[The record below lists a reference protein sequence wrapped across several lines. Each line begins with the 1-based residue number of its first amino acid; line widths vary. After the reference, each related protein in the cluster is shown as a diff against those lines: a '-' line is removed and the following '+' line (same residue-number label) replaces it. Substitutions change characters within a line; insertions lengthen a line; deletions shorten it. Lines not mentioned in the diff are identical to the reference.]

1 MSSCGFGYRS
11 RHRKEHGSFPNH
23 KKKSSRER
31 QETTMCG
38 FVGFINGG
46 DTQQDAGV
54 LRSMTDAI
62 RHRGPD
68 DADYYMDGSISLG
81 FRRLSIIDL
90 EGGRQPILN
99 EDGSKVLTF
108 NGEIYNFQEIKKDL
122 LAAGHVFKT
131 ATDSEVLLHGYEEYG
146 EKLLNKLRGMFA
158 FVIWDKEKRELF
170 GARDFFGI
178 KPLYYAQMGD
188 TLMFGSEIKSFLHH
202 PHFQKELNRPMLEN
216 YLSFQYAPGPE
227 TFFKNVYK
235 MPPAHSFLYKDG
247 KMKLTRYWLPEFDAE
262 EDKPLDYWVDEIEKV
277 FDDSVE
283 AHKISDVE
291 VGSFL
296 SSGVDSSYVAC
307 SAHVDKTFT
316 VGFDNGTKY
325 NEISYAQEL
334 SELIP
339 VKNIS
344 HIITPEEFWGTFPK
358 IQYHMDEPL
367 ADPAAVALYFVCNL
381 ASQHL
386 KVVLSGEG
394 ADEIF
399 GGYNI
404 YKEPLEMAW
413 YDKIP
418 FPIRKLIGKVA
429 GALPAHRGLNFL
441 VRRGKRLEE
450 RFIGNAYMFTEKERR
465 AILKDPA
472 GAPAPE
478 TLCKPYYDMVADKD
492 AVTKMQF
499 VDLNMWMVGDI
510 LLKADKMSMANSLE
524 LRVPFLDKKIMTLA
538 GRIPTKYRVNSE
550 NTKYAMRKAALR
562 RMPEKWAGKKKLGFP
577 VPTRVWLKEDKYYN
591 IVKEE
596 FLGENAQKFFHTD
609 KLVKLLDDHRV
620 GKADNSRRVWT
631 VYTFLVWYKQFFSEE
646 AAK

>member
-1 MSSCGFGYRS
+1 
-11 RHRKEHGSFPNH
+11 
-23 KKKSSRER
+23 
-31 QETTMCG
+31 MCG

-46 DTQQDAGV
+46 DTQRDESV
-54 LRSMTDAI
+54 LHSMTDAI

-99 EDGSKVLTF
+99 EDESKVLLF
-108 NGEIYNFQEIKKDL
+108 NGEIYNFQEIKRDL

-146 EKLLNKLRGMFA
+146 TDLLNKLRGMFA
-158 FVIWDKEKRELF
+158 FVIWDRNSHELF

-178 KPLYYAQMGD
+178 KPLYYAKMGS

-202 PHFQKELNRPMLEN
+202 PHFKKELNERALES
-216 YLSFQYAPGPE
+216 YLSFQYSPGFE
-227 TFFKNVYK
+227 TFFKDVYK
-235 MPPAHSFLYKDG
+235 MPPAHYFLYKDG
-247 KMKLTRYWLPEFDAE
+247 KMSLTRYWIPEFRAE
-262 EDKPLDYWVDEIEKV
+262 EDKTLEYWVDEIEKT

-307 SAHVDKTFT
+307 SANVDKTFT

-325 NEISYAQEL
+325 NEISYAEEL
-334 SELIP
+334 SRQIP

-344 HIITPEEFWGTFPK
+344 KIITPEEFWSTFPK

-367 ADPAAVALYFVCNL
+367 ADPAAVALYFVCNT
-381 ASQHL
+381 AAQHL

-404 YKEPLEMAW
+404 YREPLECAW

-418 FPIRKLIGKVA
+418 FPIRKLVGKA
-429 GALPAHRGLNFL
+429 ASLLPAHRGLNFL

-450 RFIGNAYMFTEKERR
+450 RFIGNAYMFSEKERKSL
-465 AILKDPA
+465 LKHPTDAQSPA
-472 GAPAPE
+472 A
-478 TLCKPYYDMVADKD
+478 LVKPYYDMVQDKD

-524 LRVPFLDKKIMTLA
+524 LRVPFLDKEIMALA
-538 GRIPTKYRVNSE
+538 GRIPLKYRVNEE

-577 VPTRVWLKEDKYYN
+577 VPLTDWLREDKYYN
-591 IVKEE
+591 KVK
-596 FLGENAQKFFHTD
+596 D
-609 KLVKLLDDHRV
+609 CLL
-620 GKADNSRRVWT
+620 
-631 VYTFLVWYKQFFSEE
+631 YTSPSPRDRG
-646 AAK
+646 

>member
-1 MSSCGFGYRS
+1 
-11 RHRKEHGSFPNH
+11 
-23 KKKSSRER
+23 
-31 QETTMCG
+31 MCG

-478 TLCKPYYDMVADKD
+478 TLCKPYYDMVANKD

-524 LRVPFLDKKIMTLA
+524 LRVPFLDKKIMALA

-609 KLVKLLDDHRV
+609 KLVKLLDDHRA

>member
-1 MSSCGFGYRS
+1 
-11 RHRKEHGSFPNH
+11 
-23 KKKSSRER
+23 
-31 QETTMCG
+31 MCG
-38 FVGFINGG
+38 FVGFIGGG
-46 DTQQDAGV
+46 DTQRDQGV
-54 LRSMTDAI
+54 LQSMTDAI

-68 DADYYMDGSISLG
+68 DADYYMDGEISLG

-99 EDGSKVLTF
+99 EDGSKVLIF
-108 NGEIYNFQEIKKDL
+108 NGEIYNYRPLREEL
-122 LAAGHVFKT
+122 LQKGHVFTTK
-131 ATDSEVLLHGYEEYG
+131 TDSEVLLHGYEEYG
-146 EKLLNKLRGMFA
+146 PELLNKLRGMFA
-158 FVIWDKEKRELF
+158 FAIWDKEKRELF

-188 TLMFGSEIKSFLHH
+188 TLLFGSEIKSFLHH
-202 PHFQKELNRPMLEN
+202 PHFKKELNEKALES
-216 YLSFQYAPGPE
+216 YLSFQYSPGPE

-235 MPPAHSFLYKDG
+235 MPPAHYFTYKDG
-247 KMKLTRYWLPEFDAE
+247 KMSITRYWLPTFQSE
-262 EDKPLDYWVDEIEKV
+262 EDKSLDYWVDEIEKT

-325 NEISYAQEL
+325 NEISYAEEL
-334 SELIP
+334 SEQIP

-344 HIITPEEFWGTFPK
+344 HIITPEEFWGNFGK

-367 ADPAAVALYFVCNL
+367 ADPAAVALYFVCHT
-381 ASQHL
+381 AAQHL

-404 YKEPLEMAW
+404 YKEPLEMQW

-418 FPIRKLIGKVA
+418 FPIRKVIGKIA

-465 AILKDPA
+465 AILKHPA

-478 TLCKPYYDMVADKD
+478 ALTKPYYDMVKDKD

-524 LRVPFLDKKIMTLA
+524 LRVPFLDKKIMALA
-538 GRIPTKYRVNSE
+538 GRIPTKYRVNDK
-550 NTKYAMRKAALR
+550 NTKYAMRLAALR

-577 VPTRVWLKEDKYYN
+577 VPTRVWLKEDKYYS
-591 IVKEE
+591 IVKNE
-596 FLGENAQKFFHTD
+596 FESENAKKFFQTE
-609 KLVKLLDDHRV
+609 KLVKLLDDHKN

-631 VYTFLVWYKQFFSEE
+631 VYTFLVWYQQFFGEDAPK
-646 AAK
+646 AA

>member
-1 MSSCGFGYRS
+1 
-11 RHRKEHGSFPNH
+11 
-23 KKKSSRER
+23 
-31 QETTMCG
+31 MCG

-524 LRVPFLDKKIMTLA
+524 LRVPFLDKKIMALA

-596 FLGENAQKFFHTD
+596 FLGENAQKFFHAD
-609 KLVKLLDDHRV
+609 KLVKLLDDHRA

>member
-1 MSSCGFGYRS
+1 
-11 RHRKEHGSFPNH
+11 
-23 KKKSSRER
+23 
-31 QETTMCG
+31 MCG
-38 FVGFINGG
+38 FVGFIDGG

-68 DADYYMDGSISLG
+68 DADYYMDGTISLG

-146 EKLLNKLRGMFA
+146 TGLLNKLRGMFA

-178 KPLYYAQMGD
+178 KPLYYAKMGQ

-202 PHFQKELNRPMLEN
+202 PHFQKELNEKALES
-216 YLSFQYAPGPE
+216 YLSFQYSPGNE
-227 TFFKNVYK
+227 TFFKGVYK
-235 MPPAHSFLYKDG
+235 LPPAHYFFYKDG
-247 KMKLTRYWLPEFDAE
+247 KMKTARYWSPEFNAE
-262 EDKPLDYWVDEIEKV
+262 EDKSLDYWVDAIEKT
-277 FDDSVE
+277 FDDSIE
-283 AHKISDVE
+283 AHKIADVE

-307 SAHVDKTFT
+307 SADVDKTFT
-316 VGFDNGTKY
+316 VGFDNGSKY
-325 NEISYAQEL
+325 NEISYAKEL
-334 SELIP
+334 SEMIP
-339 VKNIS
+339 VKNYS
-344 HIITPEEFWGTFPK
+344 KTITPEEFWGNFPK

-367 ADPAAVALYFVCNL
+367 ADPAAVALYFVCNT
-381 ASQHL
+381 ASQYL
-386 KVVLSGEG
+386 KVVMSGEG

-404 YKEPLEMAW
+404 YKEPLAVPA
-413 YDKIP
+413 YDRIP
-418 FPIRKLIGKVA
+418 FPIRRAIGKIA
-429 GALPAHRGLNFL
+429 SHLPKKSGINFL
-441 VRRGKRLEE
+441 IRRGKRLEE
-450 RFIGNAYMFTEKERR
+450 RFIGNAYMFSEAERKK
-465 AILKDPA
+465 ILKIKTDAPSPA
-472 GAPAPE
+472 AVV
-478 TLCKPYYDMVADKD
+478 KPFYDRVKDKD
-492 AVTKMQF
+492 PVTKMQF
-499 VDLNMWMVGDI
+499 VDLNAWMVGDI

-524 LRVPFLDKKIMTLA
+524 LRVPFLDKEVMALA
-538 GRIPTKYRVNSE
+538 QRIPLKYRVNSE

-591 IVKEE
+591 IVREK
-596 FLGENAQKFFHTD
+596 FTGEVAEKFFHTEQ
-609 KLVKLLDDHRV
+609 LVKLLDDHKN

-631 VYTFLVWYKQFFSEE
+631 VYTFLVWYDQYFNDENLQRYVEKSD
-646 AAK
+646 AKTA

>member
-381 ASQHL
+381 ANQHL

-524 LRVPFLDKKIMTLA
+524 LRVPFLDKKIMALA

-609 KLVKLLDDHRV
+609 KLVKLLDDHRA